1 MKSVYFTYGTP
12 TEQRLYEDLVIES
25 LKIYGLDVYYL
36 PREIVKL
43 DDLFGEDILSK
54 FDENYIIE
62 MYMSNFD
69 GFQGDGTLFT
79 KFGVRISDEATFI
92 VSKRR
97 WEDLVSSSNNLV
109 STARPNEGDLIY
121 FPLTKSLFQIKFV
134 EHELPFRQLGAV
146 QTYQLRCELMEYSD
160 ERIETGVEELDDIM
174 DDNSSEVTYT
184 LSPGGTGTFTMG
196 EKVYSQSKPG
206 IYGYVSGWNASTREL
221 ELINRTGDFTPNM
234 ILVGETSAAS
244 WTIYEFSVLDDSN
257 DAYDENKYYEDQGDI
272 IIDWSDG
279 NPFGEYGNMGGG
291 F

>member
-1 MKSVYFTYGTP
+1 
-12 TEQRLYEDLVIES
+12 
-25 LKIYGLDVYYL
+25 
-36 PREIVKL
+36 
-43 DDLFGEDILSK
+43 
-54 FDENYIIE
+54 

-121 FPLTKSLFQIKFV
+121 FPLTKSIFQIKFV
-134 EHELPFRQLGAV
+134 ENELPFRQLGAV

-160 ERIETGVEELDDIM
+160 ERIETGVDELDDIM
-174 DDNSSEVTYT
+174 RENSSGVIYT
-184 LSPGGTGTFTMG
+184 LSPDGTGTYSVG
-196 EKVYSQSKPG
+196 EKVYSVSKPE
-206 IYGYVSGWNASTREL
+206 IYGYVSSWNKTTREL
-221 ELINRTGDFTPNM
+221 ELINRVGDFSLNM
-234 ILVGETSAAS
+234 IVRGEKTNAT
-244 WTIYEFSVLDDSN
+244 WTIYDFSVLENSN
-257 DAYDENKYYEDQGDI
+257 EYYDENKYYEDQGDL